1 MNGTTATWVLVY
13 LLESLLSVSGDM
25 PEAELLGR
33 TVILL
38 LVVRGA
44 SVLFSTVAAPTSF
57 P

>member
-33 TVILL
+33 SVNLL